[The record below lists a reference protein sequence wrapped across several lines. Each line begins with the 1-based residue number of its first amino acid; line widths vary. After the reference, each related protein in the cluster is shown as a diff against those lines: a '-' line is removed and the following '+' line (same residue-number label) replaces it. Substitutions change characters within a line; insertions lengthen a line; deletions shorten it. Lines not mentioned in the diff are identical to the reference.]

1 MIDNQKFL
9 IILQLI
15 YMSWHGHG
23 LLFGFR
29 LIFGLFSGLDMA
41 NQVFLV
47 AKSDRMPVPNVQ
59 YAKIWTG

>member
-23 LLFGFR
+23 LLLGFR

-47 AKSDRMPVPNVQ
+47 AKSDRM
-59 YAKIWTG
+59 ASS

>member
-23 LLFGFR
+23 LLLGFR
-29 LIFGLFSGLDMA
+29 LIFWLVFGLGYGKLGVSGSE
-41 NQVFLV
+41 
-47 AKSDRMPVPNVQ
+47 K
-59 YAKIWTG
+59 